1 MCLPLY
7 SNSGSLAQLEMKV
20 AKAVV
25 VLKWSQTAAG
35 LLKGHMHGVLASIA
49 NLSSFSI
56 QGCRCCH
63 TEHL

>member
-25 VLKWSQTAAG
+25 VLKLSQTAVE
-35 LLKGHMHGVLASIA
+35 LLKGHMHGVLASMA
-49 NLSSFSI
+49 NLSNFSN